1 MSASWSL
8 LDDRLTENQRITLEL
23 YRERLW
29 KAARIYRQNR
39 PAMIGLGVLVTVLV
53 MAVAAPLLAPYDPNE
68 NFYNDAGQPEAL
80 EPPSVK
86 HPMGTTHLA
95 KDVLSQLIWG
105 SRVSVIV
112 GFLSGLTVLVVGTTV
127 GLVSG
132 YYKGTVDL
140 VLMRFVDVLYGIPA
154 IPLVLVITMF
164 VGNSVWNIIIAM
176 TLVLWRNMAR
186 LVRSQTL
193 SLSERPYVKAAKAAG
208 ASDLRIMYLH
218 IAPNLAPLMLVEGT
232 FVMGAAI
239 LIEAGLSFLGLGA
252 AEMTS
257 WGTMLQLTFTT
268 GAIRSAW
275 WWVLPPG
282 LSITAMVVGF
292 FYISRGI
299 EDITNPVLE
308 R

>member
-1 MSASWSL
+1 MSVVDSFL
-8 LDDRLTENQRITLEL
+8 EERLSKNQRITLEL
-23 YRERLW
+23 YRERLA
-29 KAARIYRQNR
+29 KSAHIYRQNR
-39 PAMIGLGVLVTVLV
+39 PAMIGLGIILVILV
-53 MAVAAPLLAPYDPNE
+53 MAVAAPVLAPYDPNE
-68 NFYNDAGQPEAL
+68 NFYNDAGQPMDL
-80 EPPSVK
+80 QPPSVA

-95 KDVLSQLIWG
+95 QDVLSQLIWG

-112 GFLSGLTVLVVGTTV
+112 GLLSGLTVLFVGTTV
-127 GLVSG
+127 GLVAG

-140 VLMRFVDVLYGIPA
+140 VLMRFVDVLYGVPA

-176 TLVLWRNMAR
+176 ALVLWRNMAR

-208 ASDLRIMYLH
+208 ASDIRIMYLH

-252 AEMTS
+252 AEMMS

-282 LSITAMVVGF
+282 LSITAMVVAF

>member
-1 MSASWSL
+1 MSVVDSL
-8 LDDRLTENQRITLEL
+8 LDDRLSRNQRITLEL
-23 YRERLW
+23 YKERLLS
-29 KAARIYRQNR
+29 AANIYRQNR
-39 PAMIGLGVLVTVLV
+39 PAMIGLGVILVILV
-53 MAVAAPLLAPYDPNE
+53 MALTAPVLAPYDPDE
-68 NFYNDAGQPEAL
+68 NFFNDAGQPEAM
-80 EPPSVK
+80 EPPSLD

-112 GFLSGLTVLVVGTTV
+112 GLFSGLTVLLVGTTV
-127 GLVSG
+127 GLIAG

-140 VLMRFVDVLYGIPA
+140 VLMRFVDVLYGVPA

-176 TLVLWRNMAR
+176 ALVLWRNMAR

-282 LSITAMVVGF
+282 LSITAMVVAF

>member
-1 MSASWSL
+1 MSAV
-8 LDDRLTENQRITLEL
+8 DAFIDARLSKNQRITLEL
-23 YRERLW
+23 YKERLRS
-29 KAARIYRQNR
+29 AAHIYRQNR
-39 PAMIGLGVLVTVLV
+39 PAMIGLGVIVVILV
-53 MAVAAPLLAPYDPNE
+53 MALTAPVLAPYDPNE
-68 NFYNDAGQPEAL
+68 NFYNDAGQPMDL
-80 EPPSVK
+80 QPPSVA
-86 HPMGTTHLA
+86 HPLGTTHLA

-112 GFLSGLTVLVVGTTV
+112 GLFSGLTVLLVGTTV
-127 GLVSG
+127 GLIAG

-140 VLMRFVDVLYGIPA
+140 VLMRFVDVLYGVPA

-176 TLVLWRNMAR
+176 ALVLWRNMAR

-193 SLSERPYVKAAKAAG
+193 SLAERPYVKAAKAAG

-252 AEMTS
+252 AEMIS

-282 LSITAMVVGF
+282 LSITAMVVAF